1 MASKKL
7 ADICSK
13 RGFPKAVVD
22 AMKPLSTVET
32 NEVTNRVEVIVDG
45 KSVVKSGN
53 TAPNNADGSPDGSI
67 YIQF

>member
-22 AMKPLSTVET
+22 AMKKVPAVGINEINGDTELVSDDLTIVVSSSAPSNGDGRPNGTV
-32 NEVTNRVEVIVDG
+32 
-45 KSVVKSGN
+45 
-53 TAPNNADGSPDGSI
+53 
-67 YIQF
+67 YIQRG